1 VWLLF
6 LKIYSLISCKN
17 PFNLNGK
24 IKMIGV
30 AAGVLG
36 SSFVLGP
43 IAEAIATAYSMGSAV
58 NEFINKHIDTLKAS
72 ENPTIASTGRVL
84 EGAKFGFGLGY
95 VAPMVIIATGQLLLG
110 NSFSAVIGAAGTVM
124 SAATFTNPIAMTC
137 AAVGAIYFGWT
148 ALTETERNDILD
160 RLSKGLNIG
169 VELIKSFVG
178 YVFGKLKEFSSS
190 KQLAEF
196 KDFVKAQ
203 AAVFGKTLYDVTKSM
218 GDLVKGAAERVS
230 NIAGQAADTAMTATK
245 KAADVASQAAEMV
258 SDLAGQAA
266 NSTVS
271 ATKTAVDTASQA
283 AGSVSD
289 AASGMAKSIGEKIKG
304 TTGSGQ

>member
-1 VWLLF
+1 
-6 LKIYSLISCKN
+6 
-17 PFNLNGK
+17 
-24 IKMIGV
+24 MIGV

-58 NEFINKHIDTLKAS
+58 NQFINKHIDTLKAS

-178 YVFGKLKEFSSS
+178 YVFGKLKDLSSS

-203 AAVFGKTLYDVTKSM
+203 AAVFGKTLYDVTKSL

-245 KAADVASQAAEMV
+245 KAADVASQAAEKV

-271 ATKTAVDTASQA
+271 ATKTAVGTASQA

-289 AASGMAKSIGEKIKG
+289 AASGMAKGIGEKIKG

>member
-1 VWLLF
+1 MQ
-6 LKIYSLISCKN
+6 SLISCKN
-17 PFNLNGK
+17 PFNLNGE

-36 SSFVLGP
+36 ASFVLGP

-148 ALTETERNDILD
+148 ALTENERNDILD

-178 YVFGKLKEFSSS
+178 YVFGKLQDFSSS

-196 KDFVKAQ
+196 KDFVKTQ
-203 AAVFGKTLYDVTKSM
+203 AAVFGKTLYDVTKSV

-230 NIAGQAADTAMTATK
+230 NLAGQAADTALTATK
-245 KAADVASQAAEMV
+245 KAADVASQAAEKV

-271 ATKTAVDTASQA
+271 ATKTAVGTASQA

-289 AASGMAKSIGEKIKG
+289 AASEIAKSISDKVKG
-304 TTGSGQ
+304 SSSDS

>member
-1 VWLLF
+1 
-6 LKIYSLISCKN
+6 
-17 PFNLNGK
+17 
-24 IKMIGV
+24 MIGV

-178 YVFGKLKEFSSS
+178 YVFGKLKDLSSS

-203 AAVFGKTLYDVTKSM
+203 AAVFGKTLYDVTKSL

-245 KAADVASQAAEMV
+245 KAADVASQAAEKV

-271 ATKTAVDTASQA
+271 ATKTAVGTASQA

-289 AASGMAKSIGEKIKG
+289 AASGMAKGIGEKIKG

>member
-1 VWLLF
+1 
-6 LKIYSLISCKN
+6 
-17 PFNLNGK
+17 
-24 IKMIGV
+24 MIGV

-43 IAEAIATAYSMGSAV
+43 IATAIAVAYNMGGAV
-58 NEFINKHIDTLKAS
+58 NDYVNDHIENLKAS

-95 VAPMVIIATGQLLLG
+95 IAPMVIIAAGQLLLG
-110 NSFSAVIGAAGTVM
+110 NAFSGVIGAAGTVM

-160 RLSKGLNIG
+160 RLSNGLNIG
-169 VELIKSFVG
+169 VELIKSFVN

-196 KDFVKAQ
+196 KDFVKTQ
-203 AAVFGKTLYDVTKSM
+203 AAVFGKTLYDVTKSV

-230 NIAGQAADTAMTATK
+230 NIAGQAADTAMTASK
-245 KAADVASQAAEMV
+245 KAADVASQAAEKV

-271 ATKTAVDTASQA
+271 ATKMAVETASQT

-304 TTGSGQ
+304 PTGSGQ

>member
-1 VWLLF
+1 M
-6 LKIYSLISCKN
+6 
-17 PFNLNGK
+17 
-24 IKMIGV
+24 KMIGV

-95 VAPMVIIATGQLLLG
+95 LAPIVIIATGQLLLG
-110 NSFSAVIGAAGTVM
+110 NSFSGVIGAAGTVM

-196 KDFVKAQ
+196 KDFVKTQ
-203 AAVFGKTLYDVTKSM
+203 AAVFGKTLYDVTKSV

-245 KAADVASQAAEMV
+245 KAADVASQAAEKV

-271 ATKTAVDTASQA
+271 ATKTAVDTANQA
-283 AGSVSD
+283 AGSISD
-289 AASGMAKSIGEKIKG
+289 AASEVAKTIGEKIKG
-304 TTGSGQ
+304 STGSGQ

>member
-1 VWLLF
+1 MQ
-6 LKIYSLISCKN
+6 SLISCKN
-17 PFNLNGK
+17 PFNLNGE
-24 IKMIGV
+24 IKMIGA

-36 SSFVLGP
+36 ASFVLGP

-148 ALTETERNDILD
+148 ALTENERNDILD

-178 YVFGKLKEFSSS
+178 YVFGKLQDFSSS

-196 KDFVKAQ
+196 KDFVKTQ
-203 AAVFGKTLYDVTKSM
+203 AAVFGKTLYDVTKSV

-230 NIAGQAADTAMTATK
+230 NLAGQAADTALTATK
-245 KAADVASQAAEMV
+245 KAADVASQAAEKV

-271 ATKTAVDTASQA
+271 ATKTAVGTASQA

-289 AASGMAKSIGEKIKG
+289 AASGMVNSIGEKIKG

>member
-1 VWLLF
+1 
-6 LKIYSLISCKN
+6 
-17 PFNLNGK
+17 
-24 IKMIGV
+24 MIGV

-43 IAEAIATAYSMGSAV
+43 IAEAIAVAYNMGSAV
-58 NEFINKHIDTLKAS
+58 NEYINNHIETLKTS

-124 SAATFTNPIAMTC
+124 SAVTFTNPIAMTC

-148 ALTETERNDILD
+148 ALTEAERNDILD

-169 VELIKSFVG
+169 IELIKSFVS
-178 YVFGKLKEFSSS
+178 YVFGKLKDFSDS
-190 KQLAEF
+190 KQLAEL
-196 KDFVKAQ
+196 KNFVMTQ
-203 AAVFGKTLYDVTKSM
+203 TAVFGKTLYDVTKSL
-218 GDLVKGAAERVS
+218 GDLVKGAAEKVS
-230 NIAGQAADTAMTATK
+230 NIAGQAAENALTATK
-245 KAADVASQAAEMV
+245 KAADVASQVAEKV
-258 SDLAGQAA
+258 SDIAGQAA
-266 NSTVS
+266 DSTVNVTKKAAD
-271 ATKTAVDTASQA
+271 ATTQA

-289 AASGMAKSIGEKIKG
+289 AASVIAKSINKKIKG
-304 TTGSGQ
+304 TTDSGQ